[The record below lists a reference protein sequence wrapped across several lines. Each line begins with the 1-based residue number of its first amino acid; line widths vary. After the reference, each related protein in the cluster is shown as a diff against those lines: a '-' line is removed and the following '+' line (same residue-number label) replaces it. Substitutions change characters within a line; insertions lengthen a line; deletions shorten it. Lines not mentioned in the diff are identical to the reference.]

1 MGKYVVK
8 SGGRTEPKE
17 KIIYNMP
24 LKTNLEDIS
33 RYNRVSVYNDGGT
46 A

>member
-1 MGKYVVK
+1 MGKYVVR
-8 SGGRTEPKE
+8 SGGGTEPKE

-33 RYNRVSVYNDGGT
+33 GYNRVSVYNDGGT